1 MDERDADGVTEFCQR
16 HGISKGFLYDA
27 WRRGKGPRFMQAGDR
42 RLISREAGADW
53 RRALEAATSVEDE
66 PLNPQSRCGAG
77 LEQAVDVVRPMH
89 LKPPVRR

>member
-53 RRALEAATSVEDE
+53 RRELEAEAATTLRRTYS
-66 PLNPQSRCGAG
+66 PRKPQQTA
-77 LEQAVDVVRPMH
+77 A
-89 LKPPVRR
+89 